1 MSDSDKGTKKEASLI
16 VLYTGSLQ
24 HSQVSAVLL
33 SRAYTSP
40 SPLTHNITK
49 SKEMHTIVHLM
60 SI

>member
-16 VLYTGSLQ
+16 GLHTGCLQ
-24 HSQVSAVLL
+24 HSQVSAILL

-49 SKEMHTIVHLM
+49 SKATHTTVHLR